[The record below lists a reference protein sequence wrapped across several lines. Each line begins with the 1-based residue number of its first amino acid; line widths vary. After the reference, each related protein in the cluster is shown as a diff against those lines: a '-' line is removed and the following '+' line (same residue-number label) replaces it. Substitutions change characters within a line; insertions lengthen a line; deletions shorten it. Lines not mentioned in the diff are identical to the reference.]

1 MNSRRGFF
9 KRIAQAAAII
19 ALAPQIAFKSPAPK
33 LDLDLDAFF
42 RQVYSI
48 RSTNEIDIYCDR
60 LTAQRI
66 QHAMTQYYKEQYA
79 A

>member
-19 ALAPQIAFKSPAPK
+19 ALAPQIAFKAPTPK
-33 LDLDLDAFF
+33 LNLDELFHQA
-42 RQVYSI
+42 YSI
-48 RSTNEIDIYCDR
+48 RHTDTIEIFTDR
-60 LTAQRI
+60 YTAQRI
-66 QHAMTQYYKEQYA
+66 QDAMAKYYREQYA